1 MSLRKFIPTL
11 ILLFIS
17 TNAFADHLDS
27 RQLALRKTIGANE
40 VANLYYNSTE
50 ISQVARLLVE
60 GAISLLEGYD
70 DSPSQGE
77 FIGSFTQPKWAD
89 NQDTDADFFIPWG
102 KLFSVF
108 NFAINGQGRIEY
120 IMLIDRSGQL
130 MYQQNIGQSFN
141 GGTFVYHIPLNVNPL
156 NLGKIRLHIT
166 ARRYTTINA
175 YGAGSGHSNPGD
187 IHEVLNHL
195 GYARSLLIQ
204 PNPDMFAVR
213 RELADAEALLS
224 RILN

>member
-1 MSLRKFIPTL
+1 
-11 ILLFIS
+11 
-17 TNAFADHLDS
+17 
-27 RQLALRKTIGANE
+27 
-40 VANLYYNSTE
+40 
-50 ISQVARLLVE
+50 
-60 GAISLLEGYD
+60 
-70 DSPSQGE
+70 
-77 FIGSFTQPKWAD
+77 
-89 NQDTDADFFIPWG
+89 
-102 KLFSVF
+102 
-108 NFAINGQGRIEY
+108 
-120 IMLIDRSGQL
+120 MLTDRSGQL

-213 RELADAEALLS
+213 RELTDAENILS